1 MIPGGTHADGLTS
14 NALIVLRDG
23 AYVEL
28 ITFNVPSRE
37 HRWGAEAPGW
47 IDWAFL
53 GLSAELSDILNA
65 RSSAVKYLPTV
76 PGGRE
81 RPDGRV
87 LRWRITA
94 PDPQR
99 FAPAALPFFCGD
111 VTPREWRVPL
121 DPPSNAEHPN
131 GVVGVA
137 HVRLLTAPDKVNA
150 LGERLTAVLGVQPG
164 SDGAWDLELLGTGV
178 AKLVVSGTQDEQER
192 GWLAARSREVA
203 VYEIAFRVEGGNA
216 KEGVQESPWGRIVF
230 LR

>member
-28 ITFNVPSRE
+28 ITFNVPEGERTK

-111 VTPREWRVPL
+111 VTPREWRVRV
-121 DPPSNAEHPN
+121 AERSCEL
-131 GVVGVA
+131 V
-137 HVRLLTAPDKVNA
+137 LTALYRCRSTRRAMRGTRMASSA
-150 LGERLTAVLGVQPG
+150 LRTFGCSQRQT
-164 SDGAWDLELLGTGV
+164 
-178 AKLVVSGTQDEQER
+178 R
-192 GWLAARSREVA
+192 
-203 VYEIAFRVEGGNA
+203 
-216 KEGVQESPWGRIVF
+216 
-230 LR
+230 